1 MSQFVRR
8 YGRYLNSKA
17 ASYRTVAYDF
27 TRKRN
32 GDSTQSFKR
41 FLIKKSH
48 IFEKLRNIIDLS
60 FDLSMPTDALLKT
73 LPILQEQ
80 IDALIEFNANSNE
93 LTNGVINSAFV
104 LLFKD
109 LVRLFACYND
119 GKYVFINLLHQNYY
133 SFYVVNET
141 FRAFE
146 VLVG

>member
-1 MSQFVRR
+1 
-8 YGRYLNSKA
+8 
-17 ASYRTVAYDF
+17 
-27 TRKRN
+27 
-32 GDSTQSFKR
+32 
-41 FLIKKSH
+41 
-48 IFEKLRNIIDLS
+48 
-60 FDLSMPTDALLKT
+60 MPTDALLKT

-119 GKYVFINLLHQNYY
+119 GKYVFIKYFAS

-141 FRAFE
+141 IRSFE

>member
-1 MSQFVRR
+1 
-8 YGRYLNSKA
+8 
-17 ASYRTVAYDF
+17 
-27 TRKRN
+27 
-32 GDSTQSFKR
+32 
-41 FLIKKSH
+41 
-48 IFEKLRNIIDLS
+48 
-60 FDLSMPTDALLKT
+60 MPTDALLKT

-119 GKYVFINLLHQNYY
+119 GKYVFINLLHQNCY

-141 FRAFE
+141 FRGFE
-146 VLVG
+146 VLLG

>member
-1 MSQFVRR
+1 
-8 YGRYLNSKA
+8 
-17 ASYRTVAYDF
+17 
-27 TRKRN
+27 
-32 GDSTQSFKR
+32 
-41 FLIKKSH
+41 
-48 IFEKLRNIIDLS
+48 
-60 FDLSMPTDALLKT
+60 MPTDALLKT

-133 SFYVVNET
+133 SFYDVNET

-146 VLVG
+146 GLVG